1 MVSAPVVV
9 VIAAAWAVIAAAAV
23 SAFRREALRRL
34 EADPAAF
41 FQDAS

>member
-1 MVSAPVVV
+1 
-9 VIAAAWAVIAAAAV
+9 VIAAGWAMAGAAAV
-23 SAFRREALRRL
+23 TAFRRGALRRL